1 MSTLIL
7 NHNYHDNLRDAT
19 PTYFPAKKINPPPGV
34 QGDVHFVDNIVIPPL
49 NTSIQFDSLAP
60 FTLANNR
67 GLSDLSVA
75 IPENFNW
82 RHNAR
87 ERGKEGLIVTPG
99 NQMLCGSC
107 WAIAAAGVI
116 SDNFTVSG
124 LVDWYPNLST
134 TWILSCYPQQQCKG
148 GNPSITFTDI
158 ARGGGVV
165 SNHCVDY
172 SWCASDITCNG
183 EGTKHFD
190 AKNVNLSALIP
201 QVCGCMSDSEP
212 QPEFFYYKIK
222 EGTTNISI
230 GVGDIT
236 DVNMPPL
243 IKKHIMTTGPVLGGF
258 LVFENFMHGTWAKI
272 NGGVYMENATYDG
285 GNITFNENNVSA
297 SKYKGSHAVSIIG
310 HGVEKGV
317 QVDANGTKKDVPYWY
332 CRNSWGTKWGDGGY
346 FKMAM
351 YPINKL
357 SQFDK
362 KVTLITPAGS
372 VASGGMILIKPL
384 AKPEKQTFSHIQ
396 EKIKNINPDSYY
408 TNDPSTP
415 PTPTPSPSPSP
426 SPLFLSPLPPSPP
439 GPSRTGKGMSKS
451 MKLFLVI
458 MIISIVLFLVA
469 FLVYILVNEHNA
481 SRPKQYG
488 SPQASSRPTQY
499 ASPQAPF

>member
-1 MSTLIL
+1 MTTLDL
-7 NHNYHDNLRDAT
+7 HHNYHDKLRDAT
-19 PTYFPAKKINPPPGV
+19 PTYFKEKEVHPPIGV
-34 QGDVHFVDNIVIPPL
+34 QGDVHVVSAITIPPL
-49 NTSIQFDSLAP
+49 NTSIQFDSLTP
-60 FTLANNR
+60 FTLSENR
-67 GLSDLSVA
+67 GLSDLSVI

-134 TWILSCYPQQQCKG
+134 TWILTCYPQQQCKG
-148 GNPSITFTDI
+148 GNPASTFIDI
-158 ARGGGVV
+158 ARGGVV

-172 SWCASDITCNG
+172 SWCASNIMCNG

-190 AKNVNLSALIP
+190 EKHTDLSALIP
-201 QVCGCMSDSEP
+201 QTCGCVDP
-212 QPEFFYYKIK
+212 HAEFFYYKIK
-222 EGTTNISI
+222 EGATNMSI

-236 DVNMPPL
+236 AVNMPTL
-243 IKKHIMTTGPVLGGF
+243 VKKHIMINGPVLGGF

-272 NGGVYMENATYDG
+272 NGGVYMENATYEG
-285 GNITFNENNVSA
+285 GKITFDENNTNS
-297 SKYKGSHAVSIIG
+297 SKYKGSHAVTIIG
-310 HGVEKGV
+310 YGTEKGV
-317 QVDANGTKKDVPYWY
+317 QVDAKGTKKDVPYWY

-362 KVTLITPAGS
+362 KITLNTPSGP
-372 VASGGMILIKPL
+372 VVGGGMVLIKPL
-384 AKPEKQTFSHIQ
+384 AKPSKQTFSHIQ
-396 EKIKNINPDSYY
+396 AKIKTIKPASYY

-415 PTPTPSPSPSP
+415 VVSPLGGRSPLGGGSPSPGSSP
-426 SPLFLSPLPPSPP
+426 
-439 GPSRTGKGMSKS
+439 GGGMSK
-451 MKLFLVI
+451 LLLVI
-458 MIISIVLFLVA
+458 MVIGVVLCLVA
-469 FLVYILVNEHNA
+469 WLVYTIWQDHKWGSIGRHA
-481 SRPKQYG
+481 
-488 SPQASSRPTQY
+488 SPQAQY
-499 ASPQAPF
+499 ASPASF